1 MVSNMK
7 KGFFQKVIRLYLIL
21 FVGINISF
29 AQSETGKQSELKSIE
44 FKQAGEISQLLLTFD
59 SNEVQASKFHVSED
73 KQIIIDLKNVKST
86 ERVMRAFDT
95 SEFSGS
101 IVFVSAYKKPN
112 DPRSLRI
119 ALQLRDNVRSFL
131 KRLPNRVIVEVE
143 NRFGVFTQKVVNET
157 QTFEEKTKEAVKA
170 AGKLLVPKSESVED
184 ILENLTLS
192 GRKKYIG
199 RKISFNVKDVKVEE
213 LLKMIA
219 DSSGFNI
226 IITDEISALKPLTLN
241 LTNVPW
247 DQALDTILGLNNLVA
262 TKNGIILMVQTLK
275 KATEAK
281 KQEIEAKKTAEKEE
295 PLVTKVFPISYST
308 TEDMSKILT
317 EYITPERGK
326 ISNDERTN
334 SLIIKDTPDVI
345 EKMRKI
351 IEVLDTQTP
360 QVLVES
366 KVVEVNERYARE
378 IGLRNGVQFGYDP
391 IGSTDGVLN
400 SGPGFS
406 FNTAPVE
413 SGSIFGAV
421 VGRFNRL
428 LGLNFDLQL
437 MESEA
442 KGKVISSPKV
452 ITQNKKEAQ
461 LTSKLTTTFREIDQT
476 GDDVTVTFK
485 ETTAELSL
493 KVTPQV
499 TNEGSIAL
507 SIDLKREVFSLAPSE
522 GAPRDKVERAV
533 KTNVLVENGS
543 TIVLGGL
550 YQYEKSESHSGVP
563 FLKDLPLVGWLFRT
577 LYNPLI
583 LKQELIIFLTPRII
597 NQESAGLIEG
607 S

>member
-1 MVSNMK
+1 MK
-7 KGFFQKVIRLYLIL
+7 KGIFQNIFRVIV
-21 FVGINISF
+21 FVFVFSASLS
-29 AQSETGKQSELKSIE
+29 AQDSTKQAELKSIE
-44 FKQAGEISQLLLTFD
+44 FKQEGEISQLHLMFD

-112 DPRSLRI
+112 EPRSLRI

-157 QTFEEKTKEAVKA
+157 QTFEEKTAEAVKA

-226 IITDEISALKPLTLN
+226 IITDEIGDLKPLTLN

-262 TKNGIILMVQTLK
+262 TKNGIILMVQTLASATKAK
-275 KATEAK
+275 KA
-281 KQEIEAKKTAEKEE
+281 EIEAKKTAEKEE

-308 TEDMSKILT
+308 TKDMETILK
-317 EYITPERGK
+317 EYLTANRGK
-326 ISNDERTN
+326 ISLDERTN
-334 SLIIKDTPDVI
+334 SLIVKDTPDVI
-345 EKMRKI
+345 EKIRKI

-366 KVVEVNERYARE
+366 KVIEVNEVYAKE
-378 IGLRNGVQFGYDP
+378 LGLRNGLSFGYDP
-391 IGSTDGVLN
+391 LISQDNVTN
-400 SGPGFS
+400 TGPGFT
-406 FNTAPVE
+406 FNTAPVD
-413 SGSIFGAV
+413 SSVSTFGLQ
-421 VGRFNRL
+421 VGRFGRL
-428 LGLNFDLQL
+428 LGLDFRLQL
-437 MESEA
+437 MESEQ
-442 KGKVISSPKV
+442 KGKIISTPKV
-452 ITQNKKEAQ
+452 ITQNKKEAT
-461 LTSKLTTTFREIDQT
+461 LKSTFTTYFQEIDQS
-476 GDDVTVTFK
+476 GDDVQITFK
-485 ETTAELSL
+485 ETKAELTL
-493 KVTPQV
+493 TVTPQV

-507 SIDLKREVFSLAPSE
+507 AIDLKR
-522 GAPRDKVERAV
+522 GAFGNESNGPGSPRNIQEREI

-550 YQYEKSESHSGVP
+550 YQFNKTESHNGVP
-563 FLKDLPLVGWLFRT
+563 FLKDLPLVGWLFRSM
-577 LYNPLI
+577 YNPTI
-583 LKQELIIFLTPRII
+583 TKEELVIFLTPRII
-597 NQESAGLIEG
+597 NQESAGLVQG
-607 S
+607 Q